1 MPRRAKL
8 LYALQRVDLQL
19 ARKGR
24 RYREIEA
31 NLGESKELHRAR
43 AALQA
48 ATEEHAHWRKT
59 LLDRELETGSVSEKL
74 RTDEARLY
82 SGQISSPR
90 ELGDLQHETEYL
102 KRRQADLEDHQLE
115 AMISLEEATT
125 QLAIANEEFV
135 VVEAAW
141 KADNAD
147 LVQEYDTLKQELA
160 QLLAQRKKIVAHVPQ
175 GDISEYDSLRRLRK
189 GVAVVAVQHAICTV
203 CNVAVPQRD
212 VDRAAQEDAL
222 YYCSGCDRILY
233 VPED

>member
-8 LYALQRVDLQL
+8 LYALQRLDIQL

-24 RYREIEA
+24 RYKEIEA
-31 NLGESKELHRAR
+31 NLGESEDLRRAR

-48 ATEEHAHWRKT
+48 AEQGHAHWRAT

-74 RTDEARLY
+74 RTDKERLY
-82 SGQISSPR
+82 SGQIKNPR

-102 KRRQADLEDHQLE
+102 ERRQADLEDRQLE

-125 QLAIANEEFV
+125 QLAVANKEFV
-135 VVEAAW
+135 VIEAAW
-141 KADNAD
+141 KAENAD
-147 LVQEYDTLKQELA
+147 LAQEYDTLKQELA
-160 QLLAQRKKIVAHVPQ
+160 QLLAQRKKIVTYVPQ
-175 GDISEYDSLRRLRK
+175 GDMSEYDSLRRLRK
-189 GVAVVAVQHAICTV
+189 GVAVVAVQRATCTV

-212 VDRAAQEDAL
+212 VERAAQEDVF

-233 VPED
+233 VPEE